1 MAEVVLMPQLGESVT
16 EGTIGQWLKKVGDAV
31 EKYESLLEVMT
42 DKVNAE
48 VPAPIGGT
56 ISKILVEDGQT
67 VAVGTPI
74 CEIAVE
80 GGSETESNA
89 PTGGA
94 ESSVPS
100 PTSLSSETIPPQHV
114 AADVSAKDGESLRGR
129 YSPAVRRLAAENRI
143 NPDTLSGTGAKGR
156 VTRQDVLKAVEE
168 QSHTAEVKQEIAD
181 NSTVQTPAANNA
193 RTAPVSP
200 VPLVAGATAVID
212 PDDEIVPL
220 SSIRNVIAERMVRS
234 KMTVPHAWLMMEVD
248 VSGLVALRDRLKE
261 AFKAKEGVSLTYL
274 PFMLRA
280 VIQALKAVPEMN
292 AQWNGDSIVLKKHIN
307 IGMATATDRGLVVP
321 VIKNAD
327 EKNIVGLAKVSQDLV
342 KRARS
347 GRLTMDDLNG
357 GTFTV
362 DNTGAIGTVLTY
374 PIINAPEAGII
385 TMESIVKRP
394 VVINDMVAIRSMMN
408 VCISF
413 DHRVVDGAEAGQFI
427 RLVKDNLEAIGPS
440 TSVY

>member
-100 PTSLSSETIPPQHV
+100 PTSVSSETIPPQHV